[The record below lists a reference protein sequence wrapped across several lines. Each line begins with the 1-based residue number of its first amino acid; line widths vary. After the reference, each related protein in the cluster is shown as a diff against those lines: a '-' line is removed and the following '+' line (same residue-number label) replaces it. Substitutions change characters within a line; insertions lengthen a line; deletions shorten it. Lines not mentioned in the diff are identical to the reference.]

1 MTYKTKQKK
10 VLVKTNVK
18 STIKLAILATTV
30 LYNTSALSA
39 EYIKKITI
47 QGNKIIENSTI
58 ENYLKLQVGEEYT
71 SSKGD
76 EAIKNLYSTS
86 LFENISITLVNGGN
100 LIVTVSET
108 PFITKVVFTG
118 NSKIKTSSLSKELLT
133 MSGESMSPAKIQLD
147 VEKIKEIYKRSGRFS
162 TTVTPKIERLEND
175 RVKVTFDI
183 AEGPKTTVKKI
194 YFSGNNNY
202 RSTELQS
209 VILTKQSRW
218 FNFLETNDTYDPDRL
233 EYDKELLKEFYQS
246 VGFAD
251 FRVISVTAE
260 LNPTKEYFTITYSI
274 EEGAKYNFGNITID
288 NKLPNIDINEIK
300 KYINV
305 KSGDTFNINSL
316 NKIANKISSH
326 FASKGYPGI
335 NVYPDISSKN
345 PDHTFDIKF
354 VIDKAEKVF
363 INQINITNNLKTEDK
378 VIRREFKISEGDI
391 FNRSYIEKGH
401 QNLRNLDYFEK
412 VLISVTPTTRKDK
425 YDINIDVEEKSTS
438 SISFDAGYNTAG
450 GPFGRISF
458 LERNLIGTGKVLNAG
473 VQVGKKS
480 ISYYGGITEPHF
492 LDKDVSLGF
501 NVFNNYS
508 GRGTSFLSQGDQNY
522 TLKSIGLKPSL
533 GYDIAE
539 DLSHEIDYTLK
550 RDVLSSLGNSS
561 SIFLTEQM
569 GKFITSAIGHTITYD
584 QLDSRIIPK
593 NGYVISG
600 TQEFAGVGGNNKYLK
615 HELDGKYF
623 KSFIN
628 NKFTLKLSSSVGGIM
643 GVGGKTVRI
652 SDRFNLGDYSLRGF
666 AASGIGPREKTT
678 NEGLGGEK
686 YYTFS
691 TELNFP
697 TGLPEDFNLTGA
709 VFMDAGSLWGVGLNS
724 KSIYKSDS
732 FYNDKSLRASVGV
745 GFIWVTR
752 FAPIRM
758 DWAWPIKKRP
768 YDEKQIFHLKFS
780 THF

>member
-1 MTYKTKQKK
+1 MKIK
-10 VLVKTNVK
+10 VKP
-18 STIKLAILATTV
+18 TIKIAILATTI
-30 LYNTSALSA
+30 LYNISALSA
-39 EYIKKITI
+39 EYVKEITI
-47 QGNKIIENSTI
+47 QGNKRIETSTI
-58 ENYLKLQVGEEYT
+58 ENYLKLQVGEEY
-71 SSKGD
+71 SSSRAD
-76 EAIKNLYSTS
+76 EAIKNLYATS
-86 LFENISITLVNGGN
+86 LFENITIRLVSGGN

-108 PFITKVVFTG
+108 PFIAKVIFQG
-118 NSKIKTSSLSKELLT
+118 NSKIKTSVLSKEMLT
-133 MSGESMSPAKIQLD
+133 MAGESMSRAKIQLD
-147 VEKIKEIYKRSGRFS
+147 VEKIKEMYKRSGRYS
-162 TTVTPKIERLEND
+162 TTVTPQIEKLEND
-175 RVKVTFDI
+175 RVRVTFDI
-183 AEGPKTTVKKI
+183 AEGPKTTVKQI
-194 YFSGNNNY
+194 YFQGNNNY
-202 RSTELQS
+202 RTNELQS
-209 VILTKQSRW
+209 VILTKQSKW
-218 FNFLETNDTYDPDRL
+218 FSFLETNDTYDPDRL
-233 EYDKELLKEFYQS
+233 AYDKELLKEFYQS

-251 FRVISVTAE
+251 FRVISATAE

-274 EEGAKYNFGNITID
+274 DEGAKYKLGNITID
-288 NKLPNIDINEIK
+288 NKLPNIDLNEIN

-305 KSGDTFNINSL
+305 TSGETFNINRL
-316 NKIANKISSH
+316 NKITNKLTAY
-326 FASKGYPGI
+326 FASQGYPGI
-335 NVYPDISSKN
+335 SVYPDISSKN
-345 PDHTFDIKF
+345 PDHTVDVKF
-354 VIDKAEKVF
+354 VIDKADKVY

-391 FNRSYIEKGH
+391 FNRSYIEKGDR
-401 QNLRNLDYFEK
+401 NLRNLDYFEK
-412 VLISVTPTTRKDK
+412 VLISVTPTERKDK

-458 LERNLIGTGKVLNAG
+458 LERNLIGTGKLLNAG

-492 LDKDVSLGF
+492 LDKDLSLGF
-501 NVFNNYS
+501 NAFNNYS

-522 TLKSIGLKPSL
+522 TLKSIGLKTSL

-539 DLSHEIDYTLK
+539 DLSHEIDHTIK
-550 RDVLSSLGNSS
+550 REVLSSPGNPG
-561 SIFLTEQM
+561 SIFLNEQM
-569 GKFITSAIGHTITYD
+569 GKFVTSAIGHTITYD
-584 QLDSRIIPK
+584 QLDSRIVPK

-628 NKFTLKLSSSVGGIM
+628 NKFTLKIASSVGNIM

-666 AASGIGPREKTT
+666 AASGIGPREKRT

-686 YYTFS
+686 YYTVS

-709 VFMDAGSLWGVGLNS
+709 VFIDAGSLWGVRLNS
-724 KSIYKSDS
+724 KSTYKADS

-768 YDEKQIFHLKFS
+768 YDEKQTFHLKFS

>member
-1 MTYKTKQKK
+1 M
-10 VLVKTNVK
+10 KTNIK
-18 STIKLAILATTV
+18 STIKIAVLATTI
-30 LYNTSALSA
+30 LYNVSALSA
-39 EYIKKITI
+39 EYVKKITI
-47 QGNKIIENSTI
+47 QGNKRIESSTI
-58 ENYLKLQVGEEYT
+58 ENYLKLRVGEEY
-71 SSKGD
+71 SSLRED
-76 EAIKNLYSTS
+76 EAIKNLYATS
-86 LFENISITLVNGGN
+86 LFENITIKLVNGGN

-108 PFITKVVFTG
+108 PFITKVIFKG
-118 NSKIKTSSLSKELLT
+118 NSKIKTSALSKEVLT
-133 MSGESMSPAKIQLD
+133 MSGESMSLAKIQLD
-147 VEKIKEIYKRSGRFS
+147 VEKIREMYKRSGRYS
-162 TTVTPKIERLEND
+162 TTVTPQIEKLEND

-183 AEGPKTTVKKI
+183 AEGPKTTVKQI
-194 YFSGNNNY
+194 YFQGNNNY
-202 RSTELQS
+202 RTNELQS
-209 VILTKQSRW
+209 VILTKQSKW
-218 FNFLETNDTYDPDRL
+218 FSFLETNDTYDPDRL

-305 KSGDTFNINSL
+305 TSGEIFNINSL
-316 NKIANKISSH
+316 NKITDKLTAY
-326 FASKGYPGI
+326 FASQGYPGI
-335 NVYPDISSKN
+335 SVYPDTSSKN
-345 PDHTFDIKF
+345 PDHTVDVKF
-354 VIDKAEKVF
+354 VIDKADKVY

-391 FNRSYIEKGH
+391 FNRSYIEKGDR
-401 QNLRNLDYFEK
+401 NLRNLDYFEK
-412 VLISVTPTTRKDK
+412 IFISVTPTSQKDK

-450 GPFGRISF
+450 GLFGRVSF
-458 LERNLIGTGKVLNAG
+458 LERNLIGTGKLLNAG

-492 LDKDVSLGF
+492 LDKDLSLGF
-501 NVFNNYS
+501 NAFKNHS

-522 TLKSIGLKPSL
+522 TLKSIGLKTSL

-539 DLSHEIDYTLK
+539 DLSHEIDHTIK
-550 RDVLSSLGNSS
+550 RDILSSPGNPS
-561 SIFLTEQM
+561 SIFLYEQM

-584 QLDSRIIPK
+584 QLDSKIIPK
-593 NGYVISG
+593 NGYIISG

-628 NKFTLKLSSSVGGIM
+628 NKLTLKITSSVGDIM

-666 AASGIGPREKTT
+666 AASGIGPREKRT

-697 TGLPEDFNLTGA
+697 TGLPEDFNVTGA

-724 KSIYKSDS
+724 KSIYTADS

-745 GFIWVTR
+745 GFMWVTR

-768 YDEKQIFHLKFS
+768 YDEKQTFHLKFS